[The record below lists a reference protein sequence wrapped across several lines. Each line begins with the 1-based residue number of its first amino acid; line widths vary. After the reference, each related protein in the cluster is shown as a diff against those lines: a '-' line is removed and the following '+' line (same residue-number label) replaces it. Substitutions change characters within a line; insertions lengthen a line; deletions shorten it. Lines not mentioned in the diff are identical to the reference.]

1 MRRLSG
7 VQRRSLELLYDRYNR
22 REYVH
27 PDPLEFLYGYNDVR
41 DREIVALIAS
51 SLAYGRVAQIL
62 RSTSRVLRLMPS
74 PADFI
79 RKSNEASLRSS
90 LRDFKHRFTTGDEM
104 ASMLLGAK
112 RMIGRYGSLEA
123 CFCSGFD
130 DRDETVLPALCS
142 FTSQLNS
149 SVGVRR
155 SSLVPLA
162 ADGSACKRLNLFLRW
177 MVRRDR
183 VDPGGWFEVPSS
195 KLLVPLDVHM
205 HRICLSLGLTG
216 RKQGDMRTTLEITAA
231 FRKAAPDDP
240 ARYDFALTRLG
251 IRDDLEA
258 DEWLASTARECC
270 NLHGLWKS

>member
-1 MRRLSG
+1 MRRLSR

-27 PDPLEFLYGYNDVR
+27 PDPLEFLYRYGDVR

-74 PADFI
+74 PAEFI
-79 RKSNEASLRSS
+79 RTSNEASLRNS
-90 LRDFKHRFTTGDEM
+90 LKGFKHRFTTGDEM
-104 ASMLLGAK
+104 ASMMLGAK

-123 CFCSGFD
+123 CFCSGLD
-130 DRDETVLPALCS
+130 GRDETVLPALCS

-162 ADGSACKRLNLFLRW
+162 KDGSACKRLNLFLRW

-183 VDPGGWFEVPSS
+183 VDPGGWFEVPVS

-216 RKQGDMRTTLEITAA
+216 RKQGDMRTTLEVTAA
-231 FRKAAPDDP
+231 FREAAPDDP

-251 IRDDLEA
+251 IRGDLEI
-258 DEWLASTARECC
+258 DEWLASAASACSKT
-270 NLHGLWKS
+270 G